1 MKKLPIGIENF
12 RLVRT
17 ECYYIDKT
25 LLINDILSRP
35 QGTAFLY
42 TRPRR
47 FGKSLALSMV
57 KEFFDEKVDSAP
69 LFEDT
74 KLFLEHPETR
84 KELNSSPVIRL
95 NLASVDGASY
105 DEMIV
110 HLKEQMSILYQ
121 SFAELDGPTLNEHER
136 QSYRQV
142 VEKTEDIPALCSSLF
157 LLSFYVS
164 KTRSQKPVVLLVDEY
179 DAPLNRAYAKGYY
192 EEAVPFFRSFF
203 SQAFK
208 GNDNLRYG
216 ILTGVLQIAKE
227 SLFSGLNNLVVDNPL
242 RSVNNRFGFTE
253 EETKQL
259 LADYQLS
266 DRYDILKA
274 YYDGYYFGGE
284 AVFNPW
290 SVFNYIQQRDLYPY
304 WIDTGEN
311 PLFGHF
317 PETEVTPLLGRLF
330 LGEEVIVPL
339 SSGVRYP
346 DLAKD
351 PSTFLSLLYFS
362 GYLTAKHEVSP
373 GKYALQIPNEE
384 VRQALRND
392 IEAKYIS
399 SQSASDFYALRKC
412 FLQGE
417 EGELERALTRL
428 LSSLS
433 YYDFSDEKNY
443 QILLLTFVSLLFPD
457 KKVADEVNAGSGRL
471 DLLVEDKE
479 PHKAGFVVEIKYVK
493 TATSRARL
501 EKTAEAA
508 LSQIESK
515 DYLEELRSHQAN
527 PILSYGIVFNQ
538 KRAVVKAKIEKK

>member
-25 LLINDILSRP
+25 LLLDDILSRP

-57 KEFFDEKVDSAP
+57 KEFFDETVDSAS
-69 LFEDT
+69 LFEGT
-74 KLFLEHPETR
+74 ELFQEHPEA
-84 KELNSSPVIRL
+84 KGELNSSPVIRL
-95 NLASVDGASY
+95 NLASVDGRNY
-105 DEMIV
+105 EEMIA
-110 HLKEQMSILYQ
+110 HLKEQMSLLYQ
-121 SFAELDGPTLNEHER
+121 SFPELDGESLNEHER
-136 QSYRQV
+136 LSCRQFIS
-142 VEKTEDIPALCSSLF
+142 KTEDVPALCSSLF
-157 LLSFYVS
+157 SLSRYVS
-164 KTRSQKPVVLLVDEY
+164 KARGGKAVVLLVDEY

-192 EEAVPFFRSFF
+192 EEAIPFFRSFF

-208 GNDNLRYG
+208 GNDSLRYG

-242 RSVNNRFGFTE
+242 RTRSNRFGFTE
-253 EETKQL
+253 EETKKL
-259 LADYQLS
+259 LADYRLS
-266 DRYDILKA
+266 DCYETLKA
-274 YYDGYYFGGE
+274 YYDGYRFGDE
-284 AVFNPW
+284 MVFNPW

-304 WIDTGEN
+304 WVDTGEN
-311 PLFGHF
+311 PLLAHF

-330 LGEEVIVPL
+330 AKEEVVVPL
-339 SSGVRYP
+339 SSGIRYP
-346 DLAKD
+346 DLTKD
-351 PSTFLSLLYFS
+351 PSVFLSLLYFS
-362 GYLTAKHEVSP
+362 GYLTAKCEVSP
-373 GKYALQIPNEE
+373 GKYALLIPNEE
-384 VRQALRND
+384 VRQALQGD
-392 IEAKYIS
+392 IEEKYIP

-412 FLQGE
+412 FLTGE
-417 EGELERALTRL
+417 EEELERALTRL

-457 KKVADEVNAGSGRL
+457 KKVADEVNSGSGRL

-479 PHKAGFVVEIKYVK
+479 LNKAGFVVEIKYVK
-493 TATSRARL
+493 AATSRARL
-501 EKTAEAA
+501 EKTAEVA
-508 LSQIESK
+508 LSQIENK
-515 DYLEELRSHQAN
+515 DYLAELRDHQAS

-538 KRAVVKAKIEKK
+538 KKAVVKAKKE